1 MPTVIQNYAR
11 KWAAIQGWSGSSM
24 AQNTIRRIVADLQ
37 VKRPFRL
44 SLFTNVSGMNDAHR
58 NKSNPLFKNK
68 VEKYMYLNEVNKR
81 KTIIQ

>member
-1 MPTVIQNYAR
+1 MPTVIQNYAP

-24 AQNTIRRIVADLQ
+24 APNTIRRIVADP
-37 VKRPFRL
+37 KRPYRL
-44 SLFTNVSGMNDAHR
+44 SSVTKVSGMNDAHR
-58 NKSNPLFKNK
+58 NKSNPLFENK